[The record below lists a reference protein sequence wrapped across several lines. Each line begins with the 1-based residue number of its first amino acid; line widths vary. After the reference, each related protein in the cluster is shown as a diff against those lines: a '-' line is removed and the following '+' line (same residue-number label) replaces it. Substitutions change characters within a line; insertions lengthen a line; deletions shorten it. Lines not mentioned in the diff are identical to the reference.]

1 MATPAATMQ
10 PNFVLADLIPG
21 ARTAAWARDAALVL
35 GGAIATGASAQ
46 VAIAIPAISPV
57 PFVLTTL
64 TVLLVSAAYGP
75 ARAAASMGVYL
86 VAGMAG
92 VPWFTDGA
100 HGAVPTLGYVLGF
113 VLAAVVVGKLARRG
127 ADRTAGRT
135 VLAMAAGSA
144 CIYAV
149 GVPYLALS
157 TGMSWQ
163 AALVSGAGVFVVTDL
178 IKLAIAA
185 IALPGAWA
193 LVGKFRR

>member
-1 MATPAATMQ
+1 MATSAATTE
-10 PNFVLADLIPG
+10 PNFVLADLIPTV
-21 ARTAAWARDAALVL
+21 RNVAWVRDAALVL
-35 GGAIATGASAQ
+35 GGTVATGLSAQ

-75 ARAAASMGVYL
+75 ARAAASMALYL

-113 VLAAVVVGKLARRG
+113 VLAGVVVGKLARRG

-135 VLAMAAGSA
+135 ILAMVSGTA
-144 CIYAV
+144 CIYAL
-149 GVPYLALS
+149 GVPYLALT
-157 TGMSWQ
+157 TGMGWQ
-163 AALVSGAGVFVVTDL
+163 SALVSGAGVFVVTDL

-185 IALPGAWA
+185 ITLPTAWT
-193 LVGKFRR
+193 LVAKFRR